1 MTRQTLVV
9 SPNRPGA
16 HRSITEALRHAVDG
30 AVVSVTA
37 GRYEESLLLSRTVTL
52 CAEGDPGSVTVVA
65 ASGSTVVV
73 DAEAVQLSGLVIV
86 GTDTDAP
93 VVEVRRGEAVLDG
106 CTVSGA
112 GWTAV
117 LAWQAGVLVAR
128 GCRVGNPGGAG
139 VVVTSA
145 AGNTLEASRV
155 SRVGSSAVVVAENG
169 RLTVRGC
176 TLEESGG
183 NGVCVNGRGESVVED
198 TAVSGSAKPAVVVEQ
213 DGRAA
218 FRRVTV
224 TGSASLDAYLT
235 STAATEFTDCSF
247 AGSAAQS
254 VQIAGGSRPVLR
266 GCALT
271 AAAHNGLQVTGGARP
286 RIEDCEIDGAPL
298 GLVVDSG
305 SAPVFRNLTVRGA
318 SQHAVLVSG
327 KSSASF
333 DSLTVSGGGARP
345 VRADGESSVVLDGG
359 RIEVADDG
367 TGITLTDGADGRFT
381 GLRVSGAGGGST
393 AVAVDGGARMVME
406 SAVLEGSGVL
416 VGTGGGAGIRGTRIT
431 GAGTDGI
438 RVLEGGTLTAS
449 DCRVSGSGGHGM
461 DLRAPARAEVDGCTV
476 TGNTGEG
483 LRFDP
488 EDRVTVRGCDI
499 RDNGTT
505 APRTAPHPRERFPQ
519 QPHHSVSEEARDGGT
534 DAGGAAAAPE
544 GRPVLESGP
553 LADLDALVGLG
564 SVKQEVTGLINL
576 NQMAKRRQEMG
587 LPMPPMSRHLVFA
600 GPPGTGKTTVAR
612 LYGAVLAELGILSQG
627 HIVEVSRADLVAQ
640 IIGGTAIKT
649 TEVFNKAVGG
659 VLFIDEAY
667 TLTNQNKGT
676 GPDFG
681 QEAVETLMKLME
693 DHRDSIVVIV
703 AGYSEQMEQFL
714 SSNPGMASRFSRTV
728 AFPNY
733 SVEELVTI
741 VRGLC
746 DKHYYE
752 MSDGALEALTR
763 YFERVPKGPTFG
775 NGRIARKVFESMIS
789 RQASR
794 LAANPPSRDTELSRL
809 SEDDVDLAPGDDE
822 DGPSG
827 AAASAPGRS
836 AERRLS
842 SLVGLEGVRE
852 SLPAR
857 VAGLARLRADGQP
870 ASGLANVVLA
880 GPRGSGRRAVAALY
894 ARMLAERGL
903 LPTGSLH
910 PVPLS
915 AVPDGWPGQAA
926 AHASSLFEEAAGGVL
941 LLEWDRSFSGRH
953 PAGRTAVLEALPGC
967 VARSPEV
974 VVLLSGEDGDLRTL
988 TQESTA
994 LAGCFSEYLR
1004 LTPYGA
1010 EELAELATRRLL
1022 RLGHVLDAA
1031 ARQAVG
1037 RRAAEL
1043 PVALGA
1049 FGAHLFADR
1058 VSSAAGRREVP
1069 AEAVAA
1075 VPTGGASDPVRV

>member
-9 SPNRPGA
+9 SQNRPGA
-16 HRSITEALRHAVDG
+16 HRSITEALRHAVNG
-30 AVVSVTA
+30 AVVSVAA
-37 GRYEESLLLSRTVTL
+37 GRYEESLRLSRTVTL
-52 CAEGDPGSVTVVA
+52 CAEGEAGSVEVVS

-106 CTVSGA
+106 CRVSGA

-117 LAWQAGVLVAR
+117 LAWQTGVLVAR
-128 GCRVGNPGGAG
+128 GCRVENPGGAG
-139 VVVTSA
+139 VVVTSP
-145 AGNTLEASRV
+145 AGNTLEASQV
-155 SRVGSSAVVVAENG
+155 SRVGSSAVVVAEAG

-183 NGVCVNGRGESVVED
+183 NGVCVNGHGEAVVED
-198 TAVSGSAKPAVVVEQ
+198 TAISGSAKPAVVVEQ

-218 FRRVTV
+218 FRKVTV

-235 STAATEFTDCSF
+235 STAAAVFTDCSF
-247 AGSAAQS
+247 SGSAAQS

-271 AAAHNGLQVTGGARP
+271 GAAHNGLQVTGGARP
-286 RIEDCEIDGAPL
+286 VVEDCEIDGAPL
-298 GLVVDSG
+298 GVVVDSG
-305 SAPVFRNLTVRGA
+305 SAPAFRNVTVRGA
-318 SQHAVLVSG
+318 SQHAVVASG

-333 DSLTVSGGGARP
+333 DSLTVSGGGNRP
-345 VRADGESSVVLDGG
+345 VRADGESSLVLDGG
-359 RIEVADDG
+359 RIEVPENG

-381 GLRVSGAGGGST
+381 GLRVSGPGGDST
-393 AVAVDGGARMVME
+393 AIAVDAGARAVME
-406 SAVLEGSGVL
+406 SAVLEGCGVL
-416 VGTGGGAGIRGTRIT
+416 VGTGGSAGIRGTGIT

-438 RVLEGGTLTAS
+438 LVLEGGTLTAS

-461 DLRAPARAEVDGCTV
+461 DLRGPAGAEVDGCTV
-476 TGNTGEG
+476 TGNAGEG
-483 LRFDP
+483 IRFAP
-488 EDRVTVRGCDI
+488 EDRVSVRGCDI

-505 APRTAPHPRERFPQ
+505 APHAAPRAEEQSPRRGRAA
-519 QPHHSVSEEARDGGT
+519 SEEGGVGGT
-534 DAGGAAAAPE
+534 HDDPSAAGTE
-544 GRPVLESGP
+544 SRPALGTGP
-553 LADLDALVGLG
+553 LADLDALVGLE

-576 NQMAKRRQEMG
+576 NQMTKRRQEMG

-667 TLTNQNKGT
+667 TLTNQNKGS

-703 AGYSEQMEQFL
+703 AGYSELMEQFL

-733 SVEELVTI
+733 SVDELVTI

-763 YFERVPKGPTFG
+763 YFELVPKGPTFG

-809 SEDDVDLAPGDDE
+809 SEDDVDLVPGDDH
-822 DGPSG
+822 DAPAG
-827 AAASAPGRS
+827 AASSTPGKR
-836 AERRLS
+836 ADRRLA
-842 SLVGLEGVRE
+842 SLVGLDGIRE

-857 VAGLARLRADGQP
+857 VAGLARLRAGGQP
-870 ASGLANVVLA
+870 TSGLANVVLA
-880 GPRGSGRRAVAALY
+880 GPPGSGRRAVAALY
-894 ARMLAERGL
+894 GHMLAEQGL
-903 LPTGSLH
+903 LPTGTVH

-926 AHASSLFEEAAGGVL
+926 AYASSLFEEAAGGVL
-941 LLEWDRSFSGRH
+941 LLEWDRPFSAR
-953 PAGRTAVLEALPGC
+953 PAAGRTAVLEALPGC

-974 VVLLSGEDGDLRTL
+974 VVLLSGEDDDLRAL
-988 TQESTA
+988 PQESST

-1004 LTPYGA
+1004 LAPYRA
-1010 EELAELATRRLL
+1010 EELAELAVRRLL

-1031 ARQAVG
+1031 ARQAVDI
-1037 RRAAEL
+1037 RAAEL
-1043 PVALGA
+1043 PTALGV
-1049 FGAHLFADR
+1049 FGARLFADR
-1058 VSSAAGRREVP
+1058 VSAVAGRREVS

-1075 VPTGGASDPVRV
+1075 VPTGTAAIPVRV

>member
-9 SPNRPGA
+9 SQNRPGA
-16 HRSITEALRHAVDG
+16 HRSITEALRHAVNG
-30 AVVSVTA
+30 AVVSVAA

-52 CAEGDPGSVTVVA
+52 CAEGEAGSVEVVA

-106 CTVSGA
+106 CEVSGA

-128 GCRVGNPGGAG
+128 GCRVENPGGAG
-139 VVVTSA
+139 VVVTSS

-176 TLEESGG
+176 TLEEPGG
-183 NGVCVNGRGESVVED
+183 NGVCVNGHGESVVED
-198 TAVSGSAKPAVVVEQ
+198 TVINGSAKPAVVVEQ

-218 FRRVTV
+218 FRKVTV
-224 TGSASLDAYLT
+224 TGSASLDVYLT

-247 AGSAAQS
+247 SGSAAQS

-271 AAAHNGLQVTGGARP
+271 GAAHNGLQVTGGARP
-286 RIEDCEIDGAPL
+286 RVEDCEIDGAPL
-298 GLVVDSG
+298 GVVVDSAG
-305 SAPVFRNLTVRGA
+305 APVFRNVTVRGA
-318 SQHAVLVSG
+318 SQHAVVVSG

-333 DSLTVSGGGARP
+333 DSLTVSDGGASP
-345 VRADGESSVVLDGG
+345 VRADGESSLVLDGG
-359 RIEVADDG
+359 RIEVPENG
-367 TGITLTDGADGRFT
+367 TGIILTDGADGRFT
-381 GLRVSGAGGGST
+381 GLRVSGPGGDST
-393 AVAVDGGARMVME
+393 AVAVDAGARAVME
-406 SAVLEGSGVL
+406 SAVLEGAGVL
-416 VGTGGGAGIRGTRIT
+416 VGTGGSAGIRGTRIA

-449 DCRVSGSGGHGM
+449 DCRVSDNGGHGM
-461 DLRAPARAEVDGCTV
+461 DLRGPAGAEVDGCTV
-476 TGNTGEG
+476 TGNAGEG
-483 LRFDP
+483 IRFDP
-488 EDRVTVRGCDI
+488 EDRVTVHGCDV

-505 APRTAPHPRERFPQ
+505 TPHAAPRAEERSPRPGRAA
-519 QPHHSVSEEARDGGT
+519 SEEGGGGT
-534 DAGGAAAAPE
+534 DAASSAAAPE
-544 GRPVLESGP
+544 SRPALGTGP
-553 LADLDALVGLG
+553 LADLDALVGLE

-576 NQMAKRRQEMG
+576 NQMTKRRQEMG

-667 TLTNQNKGT
+667 TLTNQNKGS

-703 AGYSEQMEQFL
+703 AGYSELMEQFL

-733 SVEELVTI
+733 SVDELVTI

-763 YFERVPKGPTFG
+763 YFELVPKGPTFG

-809 SEDDVDLAPGDDE
+809 SEDDVDLV
-822 DGPSG
+822 SG
-827 AAASAPGRS
+827 ADQDTEAGSASSAGAGR
-836 AERRLS
+836 ADRRLA
-842 SLVGLEGVRE
+842 SLVGLDGIRE

-857 VAGLARLRADGQP
+857 VAGLARLRAGGQP
-870 ASGLANVVLA
+870 TSGLANVVLA
-880 GPRGSGRRAVAALY
+880 GPRGSGRRAVAVLY
-894 ARMLAERGL
+894 GQVLAEHGL
-903 LPTGSLH
+903 LPTGTVH

-926 AHASSLFEEAAGGVL
+926 AYASSLFEEAAGGIL
-941 LLEWDRSFSGRH
+941 LLEWDHPFSVR
-953 PAGRTAVLEALPGC
+953 PATGRTEALEALPGC

-974 VVLLSGEDGDLRTL
+974 VVLLSGEDDDLRAL
-988 TQESTA
+988 PRESAT

-1004 LTPYGA
+1004 LAPYRP
-1010 EELAELATRRLL
+1010 EELAELAARRLL
-1022 RLGHVLDAA
+1022 RLGHALDTA
-1031 ARQAVG
+1031 ARQAIDT
-1037 RRAAEL
+1037 RAAEL
-1043 PVALGA
+1043 PAGLGV
-1049 FGAHLFADR
+1049 FGAHLFANR
-1058 VSSAAGRREVP
+1058 VSAVAGRREVS

-1075 VPTGGASDPVRV
+1075 VPTGTARAPVRV